1 MNFTKYFILVL
12 VVLAVFSAGA
22 EGGFLKKLGKKIE
35 KVGKNVHRSVEK
47 VLPAAQGVIGV
58 LGSAKALGK
67 K

>member
-1 MNFTKYFILVL
+1 MNFTKYFVL
-12 VVLAVFSAGA
+12 FVVLLAVLTTGA
-22 EGGFLKKLGKKIE
+22 EAGFLKKLGKKLE

-67 K
+67 